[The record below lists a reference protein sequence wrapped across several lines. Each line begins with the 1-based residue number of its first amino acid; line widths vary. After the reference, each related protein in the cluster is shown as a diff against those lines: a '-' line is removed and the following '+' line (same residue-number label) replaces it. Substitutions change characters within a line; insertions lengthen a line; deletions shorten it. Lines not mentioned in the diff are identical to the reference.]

1 MVVEAWD
8 FGQMSKYYAMLNGGI
23 QAKIIKRLN
32 IDNKQTL
39 TKWLQCLN
47 LLRNRCAHHSRIW
60 NRKHAGIPIPNTTFF
75 NSLRIDAP
83 ASERLYSAICVI
95 WYLVKMIGPNSTW
108 IRQVADL
115 FDKKPNMPGCSY
127 SSMGVPKS
135 GFPRERFGEALG
147 FVCADN
153 DSVEQEFEG

>member
-1 MVVEAWD
+1 
-8 FGQMSKYYAMLNGGI
+8 MLNGGI

-115 FDKKPNMPGCSY
+115 FDKNPICRDVHTVLWGCQNL
-127 SSMGVPKS
+127 V
-135 GFPRERFGEALG
+135 FRVRDLG
-147 FVCADN
+147 KRLVLYAQIMILWSKNLKGNF
-153 DSVEQEFEG
+153 